1 MRVFILFN
9 GQNRERTKT
18 KKSTSTPVWN
28 ANYFFYIPPEQA
40 SATFDV
46 DLYDWS
52 LLGTTNLRRPL
63 LPHHA
68 IPLALTGSRARYIG
82 TSNFVGDASVLLED
96 LETDFIQ
103 DVWWVMCGP
112 PLTQKGIS
120 KKLGKQMAEQGYTPN
135 IPIVLVPGT
144 RSPDRRRSHQSS
156 R

>member
-1 MRVFILFN
+1 
-9 GQNRERTKT
+9 
-18 KKSTSTPVWN
+18 VWN

-52 LLGTTNLRRPL
+52 LLGTTNLCRPFSHTT
-63 LPHHA
+63 PHS
-68 IPLALTGSRARYIG
+68 LTAHGSRYIG

-96 LETDFIQ
+96 LETNFIQ

-135 IPIVLVPGT
+135 MPIVLVPGT
-144 RSPDRRRSHQSS
+144 RPPDRRCRSHQSI